1 MKLDRAHDRRLWVN
15 RGHSMPGTR
24 QLGLP
29 EIGLGPGPRRTELLG
44 NGELGNMV
52 AE

>member
-1 MKLDRAHDRRLWVN
+1 MIVAYGSTEDIRCPA
-15 RGHSMPGTR
+15 PGN
-24 QLGLP
+24 LVCL